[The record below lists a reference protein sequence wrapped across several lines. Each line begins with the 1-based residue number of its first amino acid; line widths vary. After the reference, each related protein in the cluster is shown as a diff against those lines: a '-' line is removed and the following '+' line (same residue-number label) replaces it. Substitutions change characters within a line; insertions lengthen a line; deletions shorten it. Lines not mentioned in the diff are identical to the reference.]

1 MLAPLNNI
9 HTIRWA
15 NALYDKGI
23 DLILA
28 GATIYD
34 PAVYPQNMRIIS
46 LELPSSRTMGDAKIL
61 GKLSYLKLIKR
72 VRKVIEDNKIDIVH
86 AHFASSYGLI
96 GALAGHKP
104 LIVSVWGSDIYDFP
118 MRSFLHRNIIKFNLL
133 RATQVLSTSYA
144 MADETRRYTRK
155 NIEITPFGVETNIFA
170 PDNIQNIRQGFTIG
184 IAKSLET
191 KYGFEYLLKGYAKF
205 YQRHS
210 NSGIAIQLKIA
221 GDGILKIPLQKL
233 AEELGIDKSVR
244 FLGRIKHKEIVAFY
258 NSLDVA
264 VFPSLSESFGV
275 AALEANA
282 CAIPVIVS
290 DAPGFKEIIT
300 NNKNGII
307 IERKSI
313 DGIFKAL
320 EAMYLDPKSRKEMGR
335 VGRELVKEK
344 YEWSK
349 NVNEMVNIYQRLT
362 LKL

>member
-1 MLAPLNNI
+1 M
-9 HTIRWA
+9 
-15 NALYDKGI
+15 
-23 DLILA
+23 
-28 GATIYD
+28 
-34 PAVYPQNMRIIS
+34 
-46 LELPSSRTMGDAKIL
+46 
-61 GKLSYLKLIKR
+61 
-72 VRKVIEDNKIDIVH
+72 
-86 AHFASSYGLI
+86 
-96 GALAGHKP
+96 
-104 LIVSVWGSDIYDFP
+104 
-118 MRSFLHRNIIKFNLL
+118 
-133 RATQVLSTSYA
+133 
-144 MADETRRYTRK
+144 
-155 NIEITPFGVETNIFA
+155 
-170 PDNIQNIRQGFTIG
+170 
-184 IAKSLET
+184 
-191 KYGFEYLLKGYAKF
+191 
-205 YQRHS
+205 
-210 NSGIAIQLKIA
+210 
-221 GDGILKIPLQKL
+221 
-233 AEELGIDKSVR
+233 GIDKSVR